1 MDRRTHKIKVST
13 ILLWLAMSV
22 QLIGQTGCAPDEQT
36 YSHFEHVTNQVWH
49 HDMPIRFMPTCND
62 STTVRDL
69 WLTVRHTQ
77 EYPYGNLPI
86 VVDLIGDSGQVTRHR
101 VHLEITDG
109 QGNWLGQGFGTLFQ
123 CRAHVA
129 SGVTAEQ
136 ARRVVVWQAVD
147 SCESLPGISDV
158 GILLN

>member
-22 QLIGQTGCAPDEQT
+22 QLIIGQTGCAPDEQT

-49 HDMPIRFMPTCND
+49 HDMPIRFMPTWND

-86 VVDLIGDSGQVTRHR
+86 VVGMGLDDFFRSIIHFSANLYG
-101 VHLEITDG
+101 L
-109 QGNWLGQGFGTLFQ
+109 
-123 CRAHVA
+123 
-129 SGVTAEQ
+129 
-136 ARRVVVWQAVD
+136 VV
-147 SCESLPGISDV
+147 
-158 GILLN
+158 NF